1 MSRVVITLPAYQAEQ
16 TLEKTVADIPPG
28 VADGLILV
36 DDASPD
42 RTVDVARKL
51 GIRVFVHPQNR
62 GYGGNQKTCYVQAL
76 ADGADVIVLLHPD
89 YQYDPKAVPLL
100 IAPILAGY
108 ADMTFGSRFAGQG
121 DPLGGGMPL
130 YRFLGNRFTTTVE
143 NLMLGSR
150 FTDMHSGLRAYT
162 RDCLLSLPFL
172 RYTDDFSFDSQ
183 MLVDA
188 ATGGQRIVEVPIPT
202 RYTRESS
209 SIGIAKSLRYVGQ
222 SLGYTAAQSARRGRR
237 GRRAPAAW
245 SEGRHGPALR
255 QGPPVA
261 RPCALCG
268 RTEQVLVYPANVS
281 GRALPADF
289 SCTSGALTQHDDI
302 VQCTS
307 CGMVSSV
314 PAIEPDEILQTY
326 AEVVD
331 HEYLAEEHGR
341 RELFGWVLDSLGGYA
356 VAGRQL
362 LEIGSN
368 VGLFLDVARERGW
381 DAVGYEPS
389 EWAVRFG
396 KERFGVDLRRG
407 ALEEL
412 DAAPGSVD
420 SVVML
425 DVLEHLVDPLG
436 SLRRLGG
443 VLGPDGLLTLSTVNV
458 SSLHARV
465 RKDRWPWFIRPHL
478 HYFSPETLHAML
490 QAAGFRV
497 VEWAVVPRSFHAS
510 YVANRLASSHGALGR
525 AAVSLS
531 RVADVRVPVGWL
543 GDVVL
548 VHARP
553 ARDGG

>member
-1 MSRVVITLPAYQAEQ
+1 M
-16 TLEKTVADIPPG
+16 
-28 VADGLILV
+28 
-36 DDASPD
+36 
-42 RTVDVARKL
+42 
-51 GIRVFVHPQNR
+51 
-62 GYGGNQKTCYVQAL
+62 
-76 ADGADVIVLLHPD
+76 
-89 YQYDPKAVPLL
+89 
-100 IAPILAGY
+100 
-108 ADMTFGSRFAGQG
+108 
-121 DPLGGGMPL
+121 
-130 YRFLGNRFTTTVE
+130 
-143 NLMLGSR
+143 
-150 FTDMHSGLRAYT
+150 
-162 RDCLLSLPFL
+162 
-172 RYTDDFSFDSQ
+172 
-183 MLVDA
+183 
-188 ATGGQRIVEVPIPT
+188 
-202 RYTRESS
+202 
-209 SIGIAKSLRYVGQ
+209 
-222 SLGYTAAQSARRGRR
+222 
-237 GRRAPAAW
+237 
-245 SEGRHGPALR
+245 
-255 QGPPVA
+255 
-261 RPCALCG
+261 
-268 RTEQVLVYPANVS
+268 LVYPANVT

-314 PAIEPDEILQTY
+314 PAIEQDEILQTY

-412 DAAPGSVD
+412 DVAPGSVD

-443 VLGPDGLLTLSTVNV
+443 VLAPDGLLTLSTVNV

-465 RKDRWPWFIRPHL
+465 RKDSWPWLIRPHL

-497 VEWAVVPRSFHAS
+497 VEWSVVPRSFHAS
-510 YVANRLASSHGALGR
+510 YVANRLASSHGTLAGR
-525 AAVSLS
+525 PSRSHGSRTSAFPSAGSATSYSCTPGPPATAAE
-531 RVADVRVPVGWL
+531 PTPP
-543 GDVVL
+543 
-548 VHARP
+548 RP
-553 ARDGG
+553 GPRMPWRFSTIAPATRNGTMFRRCRTSA